1 MNPTTKNFDAYSV
14 AVEMIRALKPVTTR
28 VQGRDPALAT
38 QLRKAAASVPL
49 NISEG
54 RRRVGK
60 DRIHHWRIAAGSAA
74 EVRACLDVAD
84 AWGYL
89 EPTNVEA
96 ALELI
101 DRILAMLWR
110 LTH

>member
-1 MNPTTKNFDAYSV
+1 MNPTTNHLDAYYVSL
-14 AVEMIRALKPVTTR
+14 ELIGALKPVIAR
-28 VQGRDPALAT
+28 LGNRDSGLVT
-38 QLRKAAASVPL
+38 QLRRAAASIPL

-54 RRRVGK
+54 RRRAGK
-60 DRIHHWRIAAGSAA
+60 DRIHLWRIAAGSAD
-74 EVRACLDVAD
+74 EVRACLDVAN

-89 EPTNVEA
+89 EPSQLQQ
-96 ALELI
+96 ALDFV